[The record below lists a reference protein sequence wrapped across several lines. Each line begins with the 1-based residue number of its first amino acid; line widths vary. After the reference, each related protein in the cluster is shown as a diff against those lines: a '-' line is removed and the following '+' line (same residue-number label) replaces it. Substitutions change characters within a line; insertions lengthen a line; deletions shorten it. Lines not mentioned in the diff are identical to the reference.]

1 MARWQRTGGG
11 RGALAK
17 GVVMEREKGAVVTWV
32 EGGYGFIRRD
42 SGGPTVFVHHSN
54 IEMGGFRRLNEG
66 DLVEFSIG
74 PGHQGRGTQA
84 VKVRRL

>member
-1 MARWQRTGGG
+1 
-11 RGALAK
+11 
-17 GVVMEREKGAVVTWV
+17 MERGKVITWN
-32 EGGYGFIRRD
+32 EGGYGFIRPERD
-42 SGGPTVFVHHSN
+42 APPVFVHQTN
-54 IEMGGFRRLNEG
+54 ILMNGFRRLNEG